1 MSAFFVPKNE
11 IVQALRTV
19 KAMDKCRHGFTLKA
33 NGGLPMKLLD
43 SKSRIKLNL
52 QFFADPAGE
61 LDSDDGDKQDNS
73 TDKDK
78 EQQEMDPKND
88 KKYSDA
94 DVDRIVGEKYAK
106 FEKQK
111 QKEVDEAK
119 KLAKMNKD
127 EKQKFEMDKLKS
139 DAQSARDELAKY
151 QMRDTAKQMIS
162 DGGVAPTDEMV
173 DLVTSSDADTT
184 KSNVVKVLNFAK
196 SIREQVTKELSQG
209 TTPRTVGSPALSKE
223 DIMKIQD
230 TDKRQEAIKNNLGLF
245 GINNN

>member
-1 MSAFFVPKNE
+1 MKNTE
-11 IVQALRTV
+11 E
-19 KAMDKCRHGFTLKA
+19 
-33 NGGLPMKLLD
+33 
-43 SKSRIKLNL
+43 SRIKLNL

-61 LDSDDGDKQDNS
+61 SDSDTGNEQGDS
-73 TDKDK
+73 TDTDT
-78 EQQEMDPKND
+78 EETEPQDE

-127 EKQKFEMDKLKS
+127 EKTKYEIEKAQN
-139 DAQSARDELAKY
+139 DAQEAKDELAKY

-162 DGGVAPTDEMV
+162 DGGVNPTDEMV
-173 DLVTSSDADTT
+173 DLVVSSDADVT
-184 KSNVVKVLNFAK
+184 KANVSKALNFAK
-196 SIREQVTKELSQG
+196 SIREQVTKELTQG
-209 TTPRTVGSPALSKE
+209 TTPRTTGSSTMSKQ

-230 TDKRQEAIKNNLGLF
+230 PLERQQAIKDNFSLF
-245 GINNN
+245 GVNQ